1 MTQQNNE
8 VLIKKYTYYL
18 LSIVLLSH
26 FVLGSNVKIANNLSS
41 TRIDLISSDIYNTNL
56 LSKVENYSII
66 ELENN
71 KHKVMIDN
79 GTPIIELGSPDLP
92 KITTSI
98 IIPDNGNMSISII
111 NVEYEEVQNIKIAPS
126 KGNLTRDVNPAS
138 IPYTFGKV
146 YKKDEFYPGNLAELD
161 DPYILRDIRGQSVIF
176 YPIQYNP
183 FTQTL
188 RVYKTI
194 EIAITSNG
202 VSDINVLSRIQSKY
216 QK

>member
-1 MTQQNNE
+1 M
-8 VLIKKYTYYL
+8 IKKYTYYL

-26 FVLGSNVKIANNLSS
+26 FVLGSNVKTTNNLPS

-71 KHKVMIDN
+71 KHKVIIDK
-79 GTPIIELGSPDLP
+79 GTPIIELGAPDLP

-126 KGNLTRDVNPAS
+126 KGNLTRDINPAS

-146 YKKDEFYPGNLAELD
+146 YK
-161 DPYILRDIRGQSVIF
+161 
-176 YPIQYNP
+176 
-183 FTQTL
+183 
-188 RVYKTI
+188 
-194 EIAITSNG
+194 
-202 VSDINVLSRIQSKY
+202 
-216 QK
+216 